1 MNQKRN
7 RFLALMLILV
17 CAALTLTACGGAATT
32 TAATTSPA
40 VTTTSKATTAAPSAT
55 TAAPQKLIVGME
67 LAYPPFEM
75 TDTANRPTGLS
86 VDFAKALGQKLGRE
100 VVIENMAWAG
110 LIPALETGKIDLI
123 ISSMTITEERKKTID
138 FSDPYAMA
146 NLALLIAKDST
157 VTSYADLDQKGRKL
171 AVKKGSTGHTYAL
184 ANLKNAELMV
194 FDKESACVLEVVQG
208 KVDAFTYDQL
218 TIFRNWQENQSKTR
232 VNLAPYQKTPEY
244 WGVGIKKG
252 NDALKASVNSFIKEF
267 RAQGGFDK
275 LAETYLTAEKKT
287 FNELKIP
294 FFFDVGQ

>member
-1 MNQKRN
+1 MLRMKK
-7 RFLALMLILV
+7 LLTATVLTLILFALV
-17 CAALTLTACGGAATT
+17 LTGCAGAATTAATTVATT
-32 TAATTSPA
+32 TAAMP
-40 VTTTSKATTAAPSAT
+40 
-55 TAAPQKLIVGME
+55 KLVVGME

-75 TDTANRPTGLS
+75 TDNANNPTGLS

-110 LIPALETGKIDLI
+110 LIPSLETGKIDLI

-138 FSDPYAMA
+138 FSDPYAMS
-146 NLALLIAKDST
+146 NLALLIAKDSP

-171 AVKKGSTGHTYAL
+171 AVKKGSTGHSYAL

-218 TIFRNWQENQSKTR
+218 TIFRNWTENEAKTR
-232 VNLAPYQKTPEY
+232 VNLEPYQQAPEY

-252 NDALKASVNSFIKEF
+252 NDALKDSVNAFIKEF
-267 RAQGGFDK
+267 RDQGGFDK
-275 LAETYLTAEKKT
+275 LAETYLTEEKKT
-287 FNELKIP
+287 FDEMKIP
-294 FFFDVGQ
+294 FFFDIGK

>member
-1 MNQKRN
+1 MKRMNKTIIT
-7 RFLALMLILV
+7 ACLMLISI
-17 CAALTLTACGGAATT
+17 ALFVTSCSG
-32 TAATTSPA
+32 TAATTAPA
-40 VTTTSKATTAAPSAT
+40 A
-55 TAAPQKLIVGME
+55 QKLTVGME

-75 TDTANRPTGLS
+75 TDTANKPTGLS

-138 FSDPYAMA
+138 FSEPYAMS
-146 NLALLIAKDST
+146 NLALLIAKDSP

-171 AVKKGSTGHTYAL
+171 AVKKGSTGHSYAL

-218 TIFRNWQENQSKTR
+218 TIFRNWKENEAKTR
-232 VNLAPYQKTPEY
+232 TNLAPYQQAPEY

-252 NDALKASVNSFIKEF
+252 NDALKAEVNAFIKDF
-267 RAQGGFDK
+267 RTQGGFDK
-275 LAETYLTAEKKT
+275 LAETYLTDEKKT
-287 FNELKIP
+287 FNEMKIP
-294 FFFDVGQ
+294 FFFDIGK

>member
-1 MNQKRN
+1 MMFLN
-7 RFLALMLILV
+7 RKHSFLVLTPLLI
-17 CAALTLTACGGAATT
+17 AISLTLTACDSPAATASGT
-32 TAATTSPA
+32 TAATAATS
-40 VTTTSKATTAAPSAT
+40 TAAAS
-55 TAAPQKLIVGME
+55 QKLTVGME

-75 TDTANRPTGLS
+75 TDPTNKPTGLS
-86 VDFAKALGQKLGRE
+86 IDFAAALAKKLGRE
-100 VVIENMAWAG
+100 IVIENMAWAG

-138 FSDPYAMA
+138 FSEPYAMA
-146 NLALLIAKDST
+146 NLALLIAKDSP
-157 VTSYADLDQKGRKL
+157 VKSYTDLDQKGRKL

-218 TIFRNWQENQSKTR
+218 TIFRNWQENLDKTT
-232 VNLAPYQKTPEY
+232 VNLTPYQKTPEY

-252 NDALKASVNSFIKEF
+252 NDALRESVNKFIVEF

-275 LAETYLTAEKKT
+275 LAETYLAKEKKT
-287 FNELKIP
+287 FTDLKIP
-294 FFFDVGQ
+294 FFFDVAG

>member
-1 MNQKRN
+1 MKHVNKT
-7 RFLALMLILV
+7 LITACLMLISLSLFV
-17 CAALTLTACGGAATT
+17 AGCAGTATTPAATT
-32 TAATTSPA
+32 
-40 VTTTSKATTAAPSAT
+40 ATTAPAM
-55 TAAPQKLIVGME
+55 QKLTVGME

-75 TDTANRPTGLS
+75 TDTANKPTGLS

-138 FSDPYAMA
+138 FSEPYAMS
-146 NLALLIAKDST
+146 NLALLIAKDSP

-171 AVKKGSTGHTYAL
+171 AVKKGSTGHSYAL

-218 TIFRNWQENQSKTR
+218 TIFRNWKENEAKTR
-232 VNLAPYQKTPEY
+232 TNLAPYQQAPEY
-244 WGVGIKKG
+244 WGVGLKKG
-252 NDALKASVNSFIKEF
+252 NDALKAEVNAFIKDF

-275 LAETYLTAEKKT
+275 LAETYLTDEKKT
-287 FNELKIP
+287 FDEMKIP
-294 FFFDVGQ
+294 FFFDIGK

>member
-1 MNQKRN
+1 MNLKRN
-7 RFLALMLILV
+7 RLLTIAPILLSMALI
-17 CAALTLTACGGAATT
+17 LTACGGAATT
-32 TAATTSPA
+32 AAPTATTAATT
-40 VTTTSKATTAAPSAT
+40 AAA
-55 TAAPQKLIVGME
+55 QKLVVGME

-75 TDTANRPTGLS
+75 TDTANKPTGLS

-138 FSDPYAMA
+138 FSDPYAMS
-146 NLALLIAKDST
+146 NLALLIAKDSP
-157 VTSYADLDQKGRKL
+157 VTNYADLDQKGRKL
-171 AVKKGSTGHTYAL
+171 AVKKGSTGHSYAL

-218 TIFRNWQENQSKTR
+218 TIFRNWKENEAKTR
-232 VNLAPYQKTPEY
+232 ANLAPYQQAPEY

-252 NDALKASVNSFIKEF
+252 NDTLKASVNSFIKDF

-294 FFFDVGQ
+294 FFFDVGK